1 MLQSWF
7 DAGMPEGDPSLAP
20 KPPTFPERWRL
31 ASPTSRSRWTGP
43 SKYRPREKTSTAF
56 SRYPSIYRRTNG
68 FGVSKSSPV
77 LDPSSITLYSPP
89 PQRKPV
95 ASASPPP
102 ANLNSKSKQGQY
114 LYEAPVELPKG
125 TRIDVQIAYD
135 NSTDNPANPRPSRI
149 IERTVKYL

>member
-1 MLQSWF
+1 
-7 DAGMPEGDPSLAP
+7 
-20 KPPTFPERWRL
+20 
-31 ASPTSRSRWTGP
+31 
-43 SKYRPREKTSTAF
+43 
-56 SRYPSIYRRTNG
+56 
-68 FGVSKSSPV
+68 V